1 MDTRNSAEKN
11 PSSAPKKMPKNYEID
26 ILPNRTTV
34 TNTFSSTN
42 QPDPGPLGRRSDW
55 RPGMPWDP
63 DWGEAPGAKLPVKS
77 TKTKGNPLGKAEKGE
92 TLSDLIQ
99 MALSEKVDV
108 YYGDGRME
116 RVERRKIW
124 AQHLADI
131 AVYGQV
137 ILPSQDQSGTGR
149 VIKFSA
155 DSYAKHALKMLR
167 YLEPPTPEVINPAGV
182 TNIIFD
188 IPINMPVQITETTSK
203 APGITE
209 TTSKAPEITIIDR
222 QPEEL
227 PSPRNS

>member
-1 MDTRNSAEKN
+1 MASRNPDDKSQD
-11 PSSAPKKMPKNYEID
+11 PKPKRMPLNFEID
-26 ILPNRTTV
+26 VAPNTT

-42 QPDPGPLGRRSDW
+42 QPDPGPLGKRKDW
-55 RPGMPWDP
+55 RAGKPWDP
-63 DWGEAPGAKLPVKS
+63 DWGDAPGGKLPAKS
-77 TKTKGNPLGKAEKGE
+77 KSNPLGRPKKGE
-92 TLSDLIQ
+92 SLSELIQ
-99 MALSEKVDV
+99 MALGEKVDV

-116 RVERRKIW
+116 RVERKKIW
-124 AQHLADI
+124 ARHLVDI

-137 ILPSQDQSGTGR
+137 VLPSPDQSGTGR

-203 APGITE
+203 AP
-209 TTSKAPEITIIDR
+209 EIKIIDH
-222 QPEEL
+222 QPKE
-227 PSPRNS
+227 PD